1 MTLYKVK
8 NGDGDTIITPSL
20 SVACNNYC
28 IGRRCPCRLGKRPE
42 SNNPESNKDCTV
54 CTDAEILRRFGNEIE
69 ILHDWESEATEAAPQ
84 PNLAALKLYSEAQ
97 RLLGF
102 IDGITQGPQMQN
114 NAVSDAV
121 EALSELLDKWRDLP

>member
-8 NGDGDTIITPSL
+8 NGAGDMIISSSL
-20 SVACNNYC
+20 RVVRSGYC
-28 IGRRCPCRLGKRPE
+28 IGRSCPCRLDGSP
-42 SNNPESNKDCTV
+42 NGCFV
-54 CTDAEILRRFGNEIE
+54 CTDDELLRRLGNEIE
-69 ILHDWESEATEAAPQ
+69 IIHDGESEATEAAPR

-121 EALSELLDKWRDLP
+121 EALSSILDKWRDLS